1 MAELTLTFPELP
13 ILEESPAPPATLW
26 IVTDSGR
33 ARRIANL
40 REPGPAIPGWPTQP
54 VTMVIPDT
62 ILSANVISE
71 ARRGKRK
78 LPPEMADL
86 LDRFDWHR
94 VSLTIGIRSYPAPR
108 GGVQGARDFG
118 LRVRVTAGLSRDG
131 SAVEDVGPETE
142 WLPKGYK
149 FDAKAKLKVTTAGIG
164 GILRFLGAPKLP
176 LPDAS
181 IDSTFSYLWQPQVE
195 TVASNVAENGH
206 GAEWTF
212 NRSKNRW
219 LDGQD
224 YELVLLVRRE
234 RSVES
239 LALEVASGWVDW
251 SVRLAPGTTTTLPAT
266 SSGTLRIPIV
276 FAASSTGSKSDPP
289 EKAGK
294 PAQP

>member
-1 MAELTLTFPELP
+1 MA
-13 ILEESPAPPATLW
+13 A
-26 IVTDSGR
+26 
-33 ARRIANL
+33 
-40 REPGPAIPGWPTQP
+40 
-54 VTMVIPDT
+54 
-62 ILSANVISE
+62 
-71 ARRGKRK
+71 
-78 LPPEMADL
+78 
-86 LDRFDWHR
+86 
-94 VSLTIGIRSYPAPR
+94 
-108 GGVQGARDFG
+108 
-118 LRVRVTAGLSRDG
+118 AGLQ
-131 SAVEDVGPETE
+131 V
-142 WLPKGYK
+142 
-149 FDAKAKLKVTTAGIG
+149 DAKAKLKVTTAGVG
-164 GILRFLGAPKLP
+164 GILHFLGAPKLP

-181 IDSTFSYLWQPQVE
+181 IDSTFSYLRQPQVE
-195 TVASNVAENGH
+195 AVASNVAENGH

-289 EKAGK
+289 ETPGAGTKAARTAEKAARKAHKAARTAEKAARRGKAGRPVK
-294 PAQP
+294 P